1 MRRRF
6 NSRQRNYI
14 IAGLCM
20 ILVIMGVGYAAF
32 QSQLKISG
40 TSSISGSFNIQITNI
55 ETILPSESG
64 GSGIPDGYN
73 ISEPTYTPTSA
84 TFSAGFELPG
94 SMIGYIVE
102 VSNLGS
108 IDGQVGI
115 GNLSCGDNSA
125 IMCQVMATDEE
136 GTNGFQFQNGSQ
148 DYSDINFSLKVG
160 EKHYI
165 MVMVGYDD
173 VTEQPTDLDAN
184 IKLDLTYE
192 QYVDP
197 NRPIPSGDTTLIGGQ
212 EIDIVSGGDGLYADE
227 YESGRYIY
235 RGQDP
240 DNYITFNGE
249 TWRIIAKEADG
260 TYKIIRNDVLA
271 TRAFDEA
278 DHRTTENNSYCDK
291 PTLGCGVYAAVEGT
305 FSSPSGSQSGTV
317 TEDSSIKIYLND
329 DYYVNDINSTAK
341 GQMTS
346 HSFNIGAVE
355 KLNQSGAEAD
365 SIGKNIAGEK
375 MYTWT
380 GNVGLANVSDIL
392 KASTNPLCTSA
403 TTSYEGTNE
412 CNSNYLLY
420 KVSASTLYYW
430 TINAYSS
437 ESRGFS
443 NEVWH
448 GSVYSSSAHVD
459 YTHASI
465 SSIYAPRPVVFLK
478 SDTTLSGSGTSEAPF
493 TIVQ

>member
-1 MRRRF
+1 MRRKF
-6 NSRQRNYI
+6 NRTQRNYI

-40 TSSISGSFNIQITNI
+40 TSSISSSWNIQITNI
-55 ETILPSESG
+55 ETMLPSESG

-125 IMCQVMATDEE
+125 IMCQAMATDEAQ
-136 GTNGFQFQNGSQ
+136 TNGFDFQNGSQ

-192 QYVDP
+192 QYKDP
-197 NRPIPSGDTTLIGGQ
+197 NAPIPSGETTLIGGQ
-212 EIDIVSGGDGLYADE
+212 EVDIVSGGYGLYADE

-240 DNYITFNGE
+240 DNYIMFNDE
-249 TWRIIAKEADG
+249 LWRIIAKEADG

-271 TRAFDEA
+271 NRAFDPSN
-278 DHRTTENNSYCDK
+278 HRSTANNSYCDN
-291 PTLGCGVYAAVEGT
+291 PVYGCGVYAAVEGT
-305 FSSPSGSQSGTV
+305 FSSPSGLQSGTV
-317 TEDSSIKIYLND
+317 TEDSSIKIYLNE
-329 DYYVNDINSTAK
+329 DYYTNNINEVAK

-355 KLNQSGAEAD
+355 RLDESGAEAD
-365 SIGKNIAGEK
+365 SIEKNIAGEK

-392 KASTNPLCTSA
+392 RASTNPLCTSA
-403 TTSYEGTNE
+403 TTSSIEIDA
-412 CNSNYLLY
+412 CNSNYLLDGG
-420 KVSASTLYYW
+420 SASSLHYW
-430 TINAYSS
+430 AINASS
-437 ESRGFS
+437 YESGDYPS
-443 NEVWH
+443 GAWH
-448 GSVYSSSAHVD
+448 VDVTSSYAGVGDSSAYHS
-459 YTHASI
+459 TH
-465 SSIYAPRPVVFLK
+465 APRPVVFLK
-478 SDTTLSGSGTSEAPF
+478 SSTTLSGSGTLEDPF
-493 TIVQ
+493 TIV

>member
-6 NSRQRNYI
+6 NRTQRNYI

-125 IMCQVMATDEE
+125 IMCQAMATDEE
-136 GTNGFQFQNGSQ
+136 GTNGFNFDYGNQ
-148 DYSDINFSLKVG
+148 DYSDINFPLKVG

-165 MVMVGYDD
+165 MVMVRYDD
-173 VTEQPTDLDAN
+173 VTEQPTDLDAS

-192 QYVDP
+192 QYKDP
-197 NRPIPSGDTTLIGGQ
+197 NAPIPSGETTLIGGQ
-212 EIDIVSGGDGLYADE
+212 EVDIVSGGYGLYADE

-235 RGQDP
+235 RGQNP
-240 DNYITFNGE
+240 NNYITFNGE

-271 TRAFDEA
+271 NRAYDNQ
-278 DHRTTENNSYCDK
+278 DRTESSTYC
-291 PTLGCGVYAAVEGT
+291 TSTSGCGVYAAVSGE

-317 TEDSSIKIYLND
+317 TEDSSIKIYLNE
-329 DYYVNDINSTAK
+329 DYYTNNINSTAK
-341 GQMTS
+341 GQMIS

-355 KLNQSGAEAD
+355 NLNQSGSQAD
-365 SIGKNIAGEK
+365 SIEKNIAGEK
-375 MYTWT
+375 MYQWT

-392 KASTNPLCTSA
+392 RASTNPLCTSA
-403 TTSYEGTNE
+403 TTSINNLTA
-412 CNSNYLLY
+412 CNSNYLLD
-420 KVSASTLYYW
+420 KGEASTLYYW
-430 TINAYSS
+430 
-437 ESRGFS
+437 
-443 NEVWH
+443 
-448 GSVYSSSAHVD
+448 
-459 YTHASI
+459 
-465 SSIYAPRPVVFLK
+465 K
-478 SDTTLSGSGTSEAPF
+478 
-493 TIVQ
+493 

>member
-1 MRRRF
+1 MKRRF
-6 NSRQRNYI
+6 NRTQRNYI

-32 QSQLKISG
+32 QSQLRISG
-40 TSSISGSFNIQITNI
+40 TSSISSSWNIQITNI
-55 ETILPSESG
+55 ETMLPSESG

-73 ISEPTYTPTSA
+73 ISEPTYTPSSA

-94 SMIGYIVE
+94 SMIGYLVE

-108 IDGQVGI
+108 IDGQVTI

-125 IMCQVMATDEE
+125 IMCQAMATDENQ
-136 GTNGFQFQNGSQ
+136 TNGFEFQNGSQ
-148 DYSDINFSLKVG
+148 DYSSINFPLKVG

-173 VTEQPTDLDAN
+173 VTEQPTDLDAS

-192 QYVDP
+192 QYKDP
-197 NRPIPSGDTTLIGGQ
+197 NAPIPSGETTLIGGQ
-212 EIDIVSGGDGLYADE
+212 EVDIVSGGNGLYKDE

-249 TWRIIAKEADG
+249 TWRIIAKETDG

-271 TRAFDEA
+271 NRAFDEA
-278 DHRTTENNSYCDK
+278 NHRTTEKNSYCDN
-291 PTLGCGVYAAVEGT
+291 PRYGCGVYSAVSGT

-317 TEDSSIKIYLND
+317 TEDSSIKLYLND
-329 DYYVNDINSTAK
+329 DYYTNNINATAK
-341 GQMTS
+341 GQMIS

-355 KLNQSGAEAD
+355 FLNESGAETD
-365 SIGKNIAGEK
+365 SIEKNIVGEK
-375 MYTWT
+375 MYQWT

-403 TTSYEGTNE
+403 TTSYSDFDA
-412 CNSNYLLY
+412 CNSNYLLDRG
-420 KVSASTLYYW
+420 SASSLDYW
-430 TINAYSS
+430 TINASS
-437 ESRGFS
+437 YESGGNS
-443 NEVWH
+443 YGVW
-448 GSVYSSSAHVD
+448 GGYVNSSYARVYSGRASGSS
-459 YTHASI
+459 TR
-465 SSIYAPRPVVFLK
+465 APRPVVFLK
-478 SDTTLSGSGTSEAPF
+478 SDITLNGSGTLKDPF
-493 TIVQ
+493 TIV